1 MVGFGRLMVL
11 DPKGKPIL
19 NEQVTGYY
27 ITFNA
32 QWKMKESK
40 KHKMFRRAYNLSDHT
55 IKN

>member
-55 IKN
+55 M